1 MLLVGAAALRG
12 DAVGTQPGDRAVLAG
27 WEHLTEVSPE
37 SWDGQGTGLGS
48 DSSRITPSRGPRG
61 SPKESNASHSA
72 PRWSQEQSYPP
83 VITLQP
89 CLCPLRTP
97 KAENEGVFHPRGS
110 SSPSRWEMVQA
121 GHVKA
126 RPKRKACL
134 VTNTITPGCQRRSS
148 NGLHPAGE
156 MGRVLGGDQHHLPYL
171 LWTHCPHASRP
182 LPSLPPCPALVTLPF
197 TRVTPKIFLIKWKLN
212 SVN

>member
-1 MLLVGAAALRG
+1 MLLVGAAAPRG

-48 DSSRITPSRGPRG
+48 NSSRITPSRGPRG

-72 PRWSQEQSYPP
+72 PRWYQEQSYVP

-110 SSPSRWEMVQA
+110 SSPNRWEMVHA

-156 MGRVLGGDQHHLPYL
+156 MGRVLGG
-171 LWTHCPHASRP
+171 TSIT
-182 LPSLPPCPALVTLPF
+182 SLPPVDSLPPRKPPPPF
-197 TRVTPKIFLIKWKLN
+197 PSAVPGTRHFAIYTCHTKNL
-212 SVN
+212 SH

>member
-1 MLLVGAAALRG
+1 MLQVGAAAPRG
-12 DAVGTQPGDRAVLAG
+12 DAVGTKPGDRAVLAG

-97 KAENEGVFHPRGS
+97 KADNEGVFHPRGS
-110 SSPSRWEMVQA
+110 SSPNRWEMVQA

-126 RPKRKACL
+126 RPKRKARL

-156 MGRVLGGDQHHLPYL
+156 MGRVLGRTSITSP
-171 LWTHCPHASRP
+171 ASCGLAAP
-182 LPSLPPCPALVTLPF
+182 TQASPSLPFRRARHSSLCHLHVSHQKSFSLSG
-197 TRVTPKIFLIKWKLN
+197 N
-212 SVN
+212 